1 MIKSSEFAVNN
12 KRALVF
18 SAFMLAVLGGYL
30 IFQIPQGVFP
40 DSAYPRITI
49 VADYGLAP
57 LKQMEMEIT
66 KPIEE
71 AMIGI
76 PGARGVRSTTSR
88 GSAEVDV
95 DFNWKED
102 MFKAYQFVQARVS
115 GIQNQLPPGV
125 DILVRRFTT
134 STYPVTGYSLVS
146 NRHNLI
152 ELNDLALYTIRPQLA
167 GIPGVSKIEI
177 MGGNKREYW
186 INLDPNKLIAM
197 NLDYRQIIEVINK
210 TNIVQFVGRLRQFN
224 KLFLNIADN
233 RYLNLDEIG
242 NTIVDFRN
250 PTPIRLSDIAT
261 IEPAA
266 QETYINCIS
275 NQRPAVLVN
284 IIKQPGSNAVS
295 ITQEVEK
302 RLQSIRKDLPPG
314 VEMKKWYD
322 LSEFIQKSMASVRGS
337 IFLGALFTIVV
348 LFLFLRRI
356 RLTIV
361 TAAIIPIA
369 LLITFILIKLTGM
382 NLSLMSLGGLAAA
395 IGILVDNAI
404 VVVENIERYLE
415 QGKPKIKAV
424 IQATTEI
431 ISPLLG
437 ATFTTIVVFIP
448 LIFLSGLPGIFFRAL
463 ATTLTLTVAVSMLLA
478 MFLTPALAAIF
489 ITSKTKK
496 PGRILPKIITLQQ
509 KTLKFTMKRP
519 LIVIVLV
526 LLLSVLSIT
535 SYLLL
540 PSGFLPKWD
549 EDTIII
555 DCWAPPG
562 SSLEGTKDM
571 LSSIGEY
578 VMKQPEVQV
587 YSLRIGR
594 SLAHPRKHANF
605 GDFAVTLKSGRKRS
619 SFELIDDIREF
630 IARKEPRLRVELFQV
645 LPDRLMDLSGRLA
658 PIVIKVFS
666 KNLHQA
672 QSVATQIADSL
683 EHIPGVVDVYPG
695 FQASEPELT
704 IRVIPEAASRYGL
717 TVEDINRAVKMALWG
732 EVATEVMEGLKI
744 IPVRVRYAKSEFK
757 HLEKIRRLPIYFPG
771 IRRMLT
777 LEEVA
782 DINQDPGQP
791 DVNHENL
798 SQVVN
803 VAAHLSGR
811 DLGSIV
817 RDIKHVLG
825 SIYLPP
831 GVSLQLGGEYQS
843 QQQAFKELMLILLFG
858 IFLVFTILLF
868 EFKSFRVALV
878 ILIGTVLS
886 VSGVFLSLL
895 ITRISLDISAFM
907 GMIMIVGVVVNNGIL
922 LIDYTEKYLVDSKSI
937 SQALLRASRVRL
949 RPILMTT
956 FSTIFAFLPLSLAI
970 GQGAEMLQPL
980 AVSMIGGMSLS
991 ILLSLIIIPTLYY
1004 LVNKTKPGLTA

>member
-261 IEPAA
+261 IEPAV

-448 LIFLSGLPGIFFRAL
+448 LIFLTGLPGIFFRAL